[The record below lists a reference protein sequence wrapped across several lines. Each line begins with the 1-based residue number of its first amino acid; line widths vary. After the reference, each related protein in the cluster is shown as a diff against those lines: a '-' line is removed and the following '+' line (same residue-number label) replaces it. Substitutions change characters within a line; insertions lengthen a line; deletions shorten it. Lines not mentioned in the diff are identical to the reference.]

1 MAAPKGRI
9 SIMSET
15 YRPAAIAKIQDQ
27 KAQMRRSLL
36 KARQAMPPQVWQQKC
51 DRICTHL
58 TQWPTFQS
66 ARTVLA
72 YCSVRNEPDLG
83 PLLAKQRSWGFP
95 RCNGQDL
102 IWHRWF
108 PSCTWPLRPGAYGI
122 QEPDPTSPQVDPQRV
137 DLILVPAVGCDV
149 RGYRLG
155 YGGGFYDR
163 MLSQPSWQ
171 GKLTI
176 AIVFEFARLPQVP
189 KNSWDRPLDGIC
201 TESGLFLATP

>member
-1 MAAPKGRI
+1 MSEPV
-9 SIMSET
+9 SELMSET

-66 ARTVLA
+66 ARTILA
-72 YCSVRNEPDLG
+72 YCSFRNEPHLG
-83 PLLAKQRSWGFP
+83 SLLAQQRSWGLP
-95 RCNGQDL
+95 RCEDKDL

-108 PSCTWPLRPGAYGI
+108 PSCSWPLRPGTYGI
-122 QEPDPTSPQVDPQRV
+122 TEPDPTSPLIDPHKV
-137 DLILVPAVGCDV
+137 DLILVPAVACDV

-163 MLSQPSWQ
+163 MLSQASWH
-171 GKLTI
+171 GKPTI
-176 AIVFEFARLPQVP
+176 GIVFEFARLPQIP
-189 KNSWDRPLDGIC
+189 KNSWDRPLSGIC
-201 TESGLFLATP
+201 TESGLFLAS